1 MYFSKRHAYS
11 VYSSCNYKNI
21 NGNHRQNSF
30 NHQCH
35 HGNFAAGYFHSTH
48 CQQNISVKK
57 RIKNTN
63 YTNQWQNKSDSFFI
77 HFPNLMSPRLKII
90 KGYIIISTRPVT
102 LYFGKE
108 VTIQTYK
115 TVTNSFASACM
126 LFRKIIF
133 PSLIFNST
141 HFVYCIFKFFH
152 YAFFLKNL
160 NKLQH
165 TTHSKI
171 TTTPPTMPEN
181 DVPAI
186 VSEDLNP

>member
-21 NGNHRQNSF
+21 NGNHRQNPF

-35 HGNFAAGYFHSTH
+35 HRNFATGYFHSTH

-63 YTNQWQNKSDSFFI
+63 YANQWQNKSDSFYT
-77 HFPNLMSPRLKII
+77 FPNLMSPRLKII
-90 KGYIIISTRPVT
+90 KGYIIIPTRPVT
-102 LYFGKE
+102 LYLEKKSP
-108 VTIQTYK
+108 TTYK

-126 LFRKIIF
+126 LFRNYL
-133 PSLIFNST
+133 PQLIFNST
-141 HFVYCIFKFFH
+141 HFVYCIFKFSH